1 MLGEYF
7 QGTLPQL
14 IERAKLLKAKI
25 PRGLPR
31 DYGALIKTSEM
42 ELRDVIARLRALQE
56 IPNGGSSPLHHARL
70 RQFKR
75 AIADLDH
82 IETRAIAALSR
93 AHEDDHHANR
103 LLFRICQEIRY
114 PLVTPTVTT
123 LSTGYFYVDTK
134 LHLMFIPPAE
144 GSFLL
149 HLPDLYHELGHPL
162 LTHQDHPVLD
172 RMRKGYL
179 ECLAH
184 IHDHFAAQRA
194 KEGARRGPRAFK
206 DQGDLWELL
215 WSKYWLTEFFCDLYA
230 ACTLGPAF
238 AWSHL
243 HLYLKMGS
251 DAFALPDGIR
261 GLSHPADD
269 ARMRAILEALRGLG
283 FQHDAKEIDL
293 RWQEA
298 LRLGSDSPAPDYMH
312 CYPAELIAFVVEK
325 AASGVTDIE
334 CRTAR
339 PDTSDPVH
347 LMLNGA
353 WQKFWADPA
362 SYQRWEVKAVQELFS
377 LCDGK
382 IAALSAGTL
391 AATDAVAV

>member
-25 PRGLPR
+25 PRRLPR
-31 DYGALIKTSEM
+31 DYGALIKTCEM
-42 ELRDVIARLRALQE
+42 ELGDVIARLRALQE
-56 IPNGGSSPLHHARL
+56 IPTGGSSPLHHARL

-82 IETRAIAALSR
+82 IETTAIAVLSR

-103 LLFRICQEIRY
+103 LLFRICQEIGY
-114 PLVTPTVTT
+114 PLVPPTVTT
-123 LSTGYFYVDTK
+123 LSTGYFYIDTK

-149 HLPDLYHELGHPL
+149 HLPDLYHELCHPL

-172 RMRKGYL
+172 RMRARYL
-179 ECLAH
+179 ECMAR
-184 IHDHFAAQRA
+184 IHDHFAAQRT
-194 KEGARRGPRAFK
+194 KEGLRHGPHAFK

-230 ACTLGPAF
+230 VCTLGPAF

-243 HLYLKMGS
+243 HLYLKMGGN
-251 DAFALPDGIR
+251 AFALPDGIR
-261 GLSHPADD
+261 NITHPADD
-269 ARMRAILEALRGLG
+269 ARMRAILQALRQSD
-283 FQHDAKEIDL
+283 FQNDAAQISR

-298 LRLGSDSPAPDYMH
+298 LRLTTDTPAPDYLH
-312 CYPAELIAFVVEK
+312 CYPDALINYIVEK
-325 AASGVTDIE
+325 AAEGVAAME
-334 CRTAR
+334 CRTGR
-339 PDTSDPVH
+339 PNTSDPVH

-353 WQKFWADPA
+353 WSNFWNDPA
-362 SYQRWEVKAVQELFS
+362 SYHRWEANAVTELIS
-377 LCDGK
+377 LCEGNGTANGR
-382 IAALSAGTL
+382 AANASSRA
-391 AATDAVAV
+391 